1 MIPAWSLDNLVVR
14 RGGREVLAG
23 ASMTVQPGT
32 LVGVLGPNGSGKTTL
47 LRAGLGLQTL
57 DAGTASL
64 AGRPVATIPETERA
78 RLVGYLPQ
86 ERRVGWN
93 LASLDIAAL
102 GAPDLAADAARS
114 VAADCLARVGLT
126 GFETRGVLEMSG
138 GERARVLLARLLATR
153 APLLVADE
161 PAAGLD
167 PDAQLL
173 TLELLRAEAARGA
186 GVVVTLHDLTLAAR
200 FCDRLVVLSQGQV
213 AADGPPAEA
222 LSPAILRT
230 VFGLDGALIEADGE
244 LVLAARRA
252 GQRPVPGR

>member
-1 MIPAWSLDNLVVR
+1 MTPAWDLHDLVVR
-14 RGGREVLAG
+14 QGGRPALRGAG
-23 ASMTVQPGT
+23 LTVQPGEM
-32 LVGVLGPNGSGKTTL
+32 VGVIGPNGSGKTTL
-47 LRAGLGLQTL
+47 IRAGLGLL
-57 DAGTASL
+57 RRDSGTAALS
-64 AGRPVATIPETERA
+64 GRPVDAIPEPARA

-93 LASLDIAAL
+93 LASLDIVAL
-102 GAPDLAADAARS
+102 GAPDLSPASARE
-114 VAADCLARVGLT
+114 VAQTCLARVGLA

-186 GVVVTLHDLTLAAR
+186 AVVVTLHDLTLAAR
-200 FCDRLVVLSQGQV
+200 FCDRLVVLAQGQV
-213 AADGPPAEA
+213 AAEGAAVTA
-222 LSPAILRT
+222 LTPNVLRT
-230 VFGLDGALIEADGE
+230 VFGLEGE
-244 LVLAARRA
+244 LIPTPTGPVVSARRA
-252 GQRPVPGR
+252 SF